1 MDRYKILENNVKSE
15 KKSKYLLTFGT
26 CRAIMKSQTKKK
38 RKNKKEGGT
47 DHRKRKPY
55 FLKEEKLLGNQKN
68 FIGKTLKT
76 DRKEE
81 KNL

>member
-1 MDRYKILENNVKSE
+1 
-15 KKSKYLLTFGT
+15 
-26 CRAIMKSQTKKK
+26 MKSQTKKK

-47 DHRKRKPY
+47 DRRKRKPY